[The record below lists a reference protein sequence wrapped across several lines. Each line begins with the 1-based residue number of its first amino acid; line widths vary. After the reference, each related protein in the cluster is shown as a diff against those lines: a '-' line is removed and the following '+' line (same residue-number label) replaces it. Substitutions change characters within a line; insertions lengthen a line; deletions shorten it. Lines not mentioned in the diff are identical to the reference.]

1 MLSVKNL
8 SKKYGKQTVLE
19 NLTIN
24 FEDASGV
31 YGILGRNGVGKTT
44 LMQIIFNMIP
54 TYEGEV
60 YYQNQLTEENP
71 DTLENMVYV
80 GGQIDNNNSLFQGKI
95 SKLIDAY
102 DQMYETFDSLYA
114 EHLFANFNISLK
126 SRYSKLSTGNKTL
139 VYNILG
145 LASRCSITIFDEPT
159 NGLDSV
165 NRNKFFQLMMEDYAE
180 TPRMILISTHLIQ
193 EVENYL
199 THVIILKSANVIV
212 DQPLEVF
219 QSKLYK
225 IENYQPNNKRILYQE
240 TLGPKQT
247 YYLYDHLT
255 KEEKISM
262 ASAGAQIEYYDLQS
276 AFNYLVEE

>member
-114 EHLFANFNISLK
+114 EYLFANFNISLK